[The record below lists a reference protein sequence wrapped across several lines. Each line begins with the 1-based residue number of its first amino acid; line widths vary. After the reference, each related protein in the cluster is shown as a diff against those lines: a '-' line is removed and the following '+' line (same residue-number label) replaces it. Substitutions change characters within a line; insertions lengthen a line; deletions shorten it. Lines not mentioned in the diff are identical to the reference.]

1 MNSWKKNILWE
12 CGNHGEENV
21 EINGNG
27 WVRFGGHVMYFKKDW
42 ILGFAFA
49 LSNPLYKWVLGFF
62 LFGLSMSGVDTL
74 RAMNKKKKNVSFSSS
89 ECSFW
94 FWVHNP
100 TQLLLNVLVW
110 FALFYYKYLS
120 FICFKVLLYKWLNLS
135 LCISLKFWNK

>member
-27 WVRFGGHVMYFKKDW
+27 WVRFDGHVMYFKKDW

-74 RAMNKKKKNVSFSSS
+74 RAMNKKKKKCEF
-89 ECSFW
+89 
-94 FWVHNP
+94 
-100 TQLLLNVLVW
+100 
-110 FALFYYKYLS
+110 
-120 FICFKVLLYKWLNLS
+120 
-135 LCISLKFWNK
+135 